1 MGFSVAKILEIK
13 KKKKKALI
21 LAIEMKLYP
30 ISYANAS

>member
-13 KKKKKALI
+13 KKTLNFGYWNEVI
-21 LAIEMKLYP
+21 P